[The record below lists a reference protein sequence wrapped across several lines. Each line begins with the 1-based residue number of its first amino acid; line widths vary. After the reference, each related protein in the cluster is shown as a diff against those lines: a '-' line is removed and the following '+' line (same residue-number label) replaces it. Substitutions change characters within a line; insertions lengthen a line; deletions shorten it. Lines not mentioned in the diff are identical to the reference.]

1 MPLEMADL
9 SALLMNDTM
18 TIICIICPP
27 LVLYLA
33 RIHKIRPK
41 SLLIAKR
48 VLYRQILLTDII
60 NEQ

>member
-1 MPLEMADL
+1 MPLDMADL

-18 TIICIICPP
+18 MIICIICPP

-33 RIHKIRPK
+33 RVHKIHPK
-41 SLLIAKR
+41 GLLMAKH